1 MRRRLLIWLWMFAW
15 IAAGC
20 SRPAQPSLIETAVAG
35 TLTARPTATVVAP
48 GPAATARPAVETP
61 ARPTVAATVAATGAA
76 RGATV
81 TRPADRLSAAATPSP
96 SALAEALGRCLR
108 WNEARNYDGQTQCVC
123 GPVVD
128 TFYASRSNGAPT
140 FLNLGE
146 NRNSPNRFT
155 VVIWGEYRPNFD
167 RPPEQA
173 YRGKTICVTGR
184 IRLYRGVPEIQIKS
198 PAEIEA
204 E

>member
-1 MRRRLLIWLWMFAW
+1 MRRWLLIWLWMFAW

-20 SRPAQPSLIETAVAG
+20 SRPTQQSLIETAVAS
-35 TLTARPTATVVAP
+35 TLTVRPTATVVAP
-48 GPAATARPAVETP
+48 GPAATTRPAAAATP
-61 ARPTVAATVAATGAA
+61 ARPTVVTTGAA
-76 RGATV
+76 RGATS

-108 WNEARNYDGQTQCVC
+108 WNEAKNYDGQTQCVC

-140 FLNLGE
+140 FLNLGA

-173 YRGKTICVTGR
+173 YRGKIICVTGR
-184 IRLYRGVPEIQIKS
+184 IRLYRGVPEIQVKS